1 MRYGCGHRTRTPR
14 PRRATK
20 QGTSPHTRARR
31 SRSQKVGERSAV
43 AGNAGVSPARGSE
56 RTFHEK
62 NLPIKRIFEHYPSKS
77 RTTWVAEGYPLY
89 CDGEDGAFDAAG

>member
-14 PRRATK
+14 PFAEHPYYP

-62 NLPIKRIFEHYPSKS
+62 NLREFSNTIHPK
-77 RTTWVAEGYPLY
+77 AERHG
-89 CDGEDGAFDAAG
+89 